1 MNYAIIVA
9 AGKGLRTG
17 EPLPKQFALLND
29 LPVVVHSMRAFQS
42 AVKEVQIILVLNTEH
57 IDHWNEILQQHD
69 VPDHKVV
76 FGGKHRFN
84 SVKNALETIPTSAD
98 SLIAVHDAARP
109 LITSGMIRKLYA
121 AAKEQGAVVPGIL
134 PADSVRSGTVT
145 NNSIV
150 DRKNIY
156 LIQTPQVFR
165 YEIMKASFQEDYLPE
180 FTDDASV
187 AEKSGF
193 PIHIIEGEKENFK
206 ITFPGDHMHAEAIL
220 KQRLQNI

>member
-1 MNYAIIVA
+1 
-9 AGKGLRTG
+9 
-17 EPLPKQFALLND
+17 
-29 LPVVVHSMRAFQS
+29 
-42 AVKEVQIILVLNTEH
+42 
-57 IDHWNEILQQHD
+57 
-69 VPDHKVV
+69 
-76 FGGKHRFN
+76 
-84 SVKNALETIPTSAD
+84 
-98 SLIAVHDAARP
+98 
-109 LITSGMIRKLYA
+109 MIRKLYA